1 MLFDQNSRPLRFIII
16 DGDDGTRTNLRGHL
30 VDRGFKVIAESG
42 DFISGLRFMR
52 GLDPDVVL
60 LELPAS
66 ASDSLEMVSATR
78 EVLPN
83 TGIILSAHDPSP
95 QLILSS
101 MRAGANEFLPR
112 PIDKAELDK
121 AVAHLSKQSNRL
133 AEVGRNHGTV
143 LSVFSTKGGVG
154 VTTVASNLAVSLAQA
169 DKKVVLLDLNFQM
182 GDAILHLDLPIKY
195 SIADAFREGSIDQA
209 SLRNIMSQH
218 STGVFF
224 MSGANRPED
233 AADID
238 RNHIVELLGML
249 NTMFDYVVVD
259 MGREVDDRAIEVFDL
274 SDRVLLLTQLTFPA
288 VRNTTLYLDL
298 LRRLEIDMDKVLLM
312 VNRYHK
318 KYELS
323 LEDLERTVG
332 QQAFWVIPND
342 YKTVS
347 AALDNGEPVVARA
360 PRSKVSRNIDK
371 LAETLCDTFA
381 GNAAIENVPAVAS

>member
-1 MLFDQNSRPLRFIII
+1 
-16 DGDDGTRTNLRGHL
+16 
-30 VDRGFKVIAESG
+30 
-42 DFISGLRFMR
+42 
-52 GLDPDVVL
+52 
-60 LELPAS
+60 
-66 ASDSLEMVSATR
+66 
-78 EVLPN
+78 
-83 TGIILSAHDPSP
+83 
-95 QLILSS
+95 
-101 MRAGANEFLPR
+101 
-112 PIDKAELDK
+112 
-121 AVAHLSKQSNRL
+121 
-133 AEVGRNHGTV
+133 
-143 LSVFSTKGGVG
+143 
-154 VTTVASNLAVSLAQA
+154 
-169 DKKVVLLDLNFQM
+169 
-182 GDAILHLDLPIKY
+182 
-195 SIADAFREGSIDQA
+195 
-209 SLRNIMSQH
+209 
-218 STGVFF
+218 
-224 MSGANRPED
+224 
-233 AADID
+233 
-238 RNHIVELLGML
+238 VELLGML

-312 VNRYHK
+312 VNRYHN

-381 GNAAIENVPAVAS
+381 GNSAIENVPAVAS